1 MRLGC
6 NNKSCAVEVCGA
18 EKEGRLR
25 GPGAQLAPIFSPEPR
40 QRGPTISRPNRP
52 DWEWGRCWQNG
63 WGYVYT
69 SQPENINVEQ
79 QPDEQTSW
87 PNAFYL
93 THFFL
98 IIYTDKHNTNYKN
111 THGCNIST
119 YLVNVGYLKKIV
131 LFCHISNMGQFLET
145 LKAVQ
150 TDRNKELFVFV
161 VTSKHKFSSKRNI
174 SIILKP
180 LNYVM
185 QPIGPS
191 AQNPYSK

>member
-1 MRLGC
+1 MDQQSRDQTDQIENEDDVDRMDEDMFTPLSPKTSMWS
-6 NNKSCAVEVCGA
+6 NNLMSKQADQMHFT
-18 EKEGRLR
+18 
-25 GPGAQLAPIFSPEPR
+25 P
-40 QRGPTISRPNRP
+40 PT
-52 DWEWGRCWQNG
+52 
-63 WGYVYT
+63 
-69 SQPENINVEQ
+69 
-79 QPDEQTSW
+79 
-87 PNAFYL
+87 
-93 THFFL
+93 FFL
-98 IIYTDKHNTNYKN
+98 IIYTDKHNTNYNN

-185 QPIGPS
+185 QSIGPL

>member
-1 MRLGC
+1 MGQKRKG
-6 NNKSCAVEVCGA
+6 GW
-18 EKEGRLR
+18 EG
-25 GPGAQLAPIFSPEPR
+25 QAPNWPQSSV
-40 QRGPTISRPNRP
+40 QSHVNVDQQSRDQTDQIENEDDVDRM
-52 DWEWGRCWQNG
+52 DEDM
-63 WGYVYT
+63 YVYT

-79 QPDEQTSW
+79 QPNGKTSW
-87 PNAFYL
+87 PKAFYL
-93 THFFL
+93 TRFYL
-98 IIYTDKHNTNYKN
+98 IIYIDKHNTNYKN

-119 YLVNVGYLKKIV
+119 YLVN
-131 LFCHISNMGQFLET
+131 CHISNLGEFVET

-150 TDRNKELFVFV
+150 TDPNKEFVVFV